1 MISGDIRGGAV
12 ARRGGGAVDGGG
24 GGAVAKGG
32 QFTRPM
38 RAHCTEVENS

>member
-12 ARRGGGAVDGGG
+12 ARGVEQLLWGGGE
-24 GGAVAKGG
+24 

>member
-12 ARRGGGAVDGGG
+12 ARGVEQLLGE
-24 GGAVAKGG
+24 GG

-38 RAHCTEVENS
+38 RAHCTEVENSQKKIDK

>member
-12 ARRGGGAVDGGG
+12 ARGG

-32 QFTRPM
+32 GGEAVHSPH
-38 RAHCTEVENS
+38 ACTEVENS